1 MEDFSF
7 VSDINE
13 KLRECGVWA
22 FSFKGNKRVIVH
34 HDGETMSVRST
45 RTRAN
50 SRIDM
55 LTDMLLDETPD
66 IDSDF
71 KDFLVVHPTEVFL
84 VKERN
89 GVYVSVYLRN
99 KTPNSLVSAQASYLT
114 RVIPAARQ
122 RPYLP
127 VLRWRVG
134 GLFILQKNDFQ
145 LCWFTALPIV

>member
-99 KTPNSLVSAQASYLT
+99 KTPNSLVSARVMLSLLSRSKVNYAKPFAKAGLT
-114 RVIPAARQ
+114 AFSTEGVPHFIDVIHMQ
-122 RPYLP
+122 L
-127 VLRWRVG
+127 
-134 GLFILQKNDFQ
+134 LFPQ
-145 LCWFTALPIV
+145 